1 MTLGFGEEKWA
12 NGILAVLSITKRLCS
27 RYLIRFSAFQAL
39 PPSFSAGWS
48 ASCGGCIL
56 PGASPRVGCI
66 EMRWIVDGL
75 NWLSDQDW
83 GWWPM
88 LKYRPRKDELI
99 SNRLVLKLTPMFGTL
114 SGLTIAFVAGHI
126 LSVRYLVVDI
136 AVGWIAYFA
145 LYRAIF
151 VPAWNSRASS
161 IKSAND

>member
-1 MTLGFGEEKWA
+1 
-12 NGILAVLSITKRLCS
+12 
-27 RYLIRFSAFQAL
+27 
-39 PPSFSAGWS
+39 
-48 ASCGGCIL
+48 
-56 PGASPRVGCI
+56 
-66 EMRWIVDGL
+66 MRWIVDGL